1 MASIELNNDN
11 VINVGIKN
19 PNKVSVNVSNPSKIE
34 TTTKNLE
41 YIPDYKKYEEER
53 QKNEIERETFIN
65 NFKADVELGKFKGE
79 PGPPGTTL
87 YAELTD
93 KPKINNVELIDNK
106 TSDDLGL
113 QETLD
118 SGVNIKTINNKSI
131 LGEGNIEIA
140 DMEALT
146 NLELEELLNRDI

>member
-65 NFKADVELGKFKGE
+65 NFSLCLESAFFKNKIL
-79 PGPPGTTL
+79 TL
-87 YAELTD
+87 SSSF
-93 KPKINNVELIDNK
+93 KI
-106 TSDDLGL
+106 
-113 QETLD
+113 
-118 SGVNIKTINNKSI
+118 
-131 LGEGNIEIA
+131 
-140 DMEALT
+140 
-146 NLELEELLNRDI
+146 